1 MFYYGMAKVI
11 PTQFQAPSLVTL
23 VQPVG
28 TLSLA
33 DLLWTFI
40 GASTPYQMAAG
51 LAEVAA
57 GVLLVIP
64 RTAMLGAWVCL
75 FDMTQVFV
83 LNMAYDFG
91 LKQLSLH
98 LILMAAVL
106 VAPDLPRLATL
117 FLRRQALAGPVL
129 EERIPGVRG
138 ERGRRV
144 ATWIQVLAGV
154 YLLAMFT
161 NLSLRF
167 WSTEGDGR
175 PRSPVYGIWDVAELR
190 MNGDTRGAGG
200 RGLRPALAPGDLRY
214 AGRRGDPA
222 HRRLRGALRRHVRL
236 RRPADAPV
244 EGPKPH
250 VARLLSRSSAWAT
263 IELRLSGE
271 MDGHRIDARLRRV
284 ELDTFRL
291 RQSPF
296 RWVRPPDPFAG

>member
-11 PTQFQAPSLVTL
+11 PDAVPG
-23 VQPVG
+23 PVARDAGAAGG

-98 LILMAAVL
+98 SDPDGRGAGGSRPA
-106 VAPDLPRLATL
+106 APDRL
-117 FLRRQALAGPVL
+117 FLRRQVLPGALL

-138 ERGRRV
+138 EWGRRI
-144 ATWIQVLAGV
+144 ATLAIQV
-154 YLLAMFT
+154 
-161 NLSLRF
+161 S
-167 WSTEGDGR
+167 
-175 PRSPVYGIWDVAELR
+175 
-190 MNGDTRGAGG
+190 
-200 RGLRPALAPGDLRY
+200 
-214 AGRRGDPA
+214 RR
-222 HRRLRGALRRHVRL
+222 RRIC
-236 RRPADAPV
+236 
-244 EGPKPH
+244 
-250 VARLLSRSSAWAT
+250 W
-263 IELRLSGE
+263 
-271 MDGHRIDARLRRV
+271 
-284 ELDTFRL
+284 
-291 RQSPF
+291 
-296 RWVRPPDPFAG
+296 